1 MDGRGRGGLVDLAAA
16 TVEEE
21 LDDVACPRVDLGGR
35 HRRAQPHRAPLRHR
49 DDHVQELLGDENRIP
64 QRAREVPFG

>member
-1 MDGRGRGGLVDLAAA
+1 MDGRGRGGLLDLAAA

-35 HRRAQPHRAPLRHR
+35 HRRAQPNRARLRHS
-49 DDHVQELLGDENRIP
+49 DDHVQELLGAENRLP
-64 QRAREVPFG
+64 KRARES